1 MENER
6 SFIYGER
13 MPKLSD
19 VQQEERRARI
29 LDAAERSFARSG
41 FHRATMQDIC
51 KEAGVSPGALYIW
64 FESKEALIAG
74 IAARNRDE
82 VLASFAALADA
93 EDFAA
98 GMAQVLEACIL
109 NQPMDKSV
117 LCLEIGAE
125 ATRNPAVAET
135 LTRFDETV
143 CAALTELLDKAEREG
158 RIKPSMPTN
167 DLAQAM
173 HVIADGLFWRR
184 AVQPDFDARSA
195 GRVLLTLVGAAL
207 SEPSK

>member
-6 SFIYGER
+6 SFILGER

-19 VQQEERRARI
+19 AQQEERRARI
-29 LDAAERSFARSG
+29 LDAAERCFARSG
-41 FHRATMQDIC
+41 FHRTTMQDIC

-64 FESKEALIAG
+64 FASKEALIAG
-74 IAARNRDE
+74 ISSRNRDE
-82 VLASFAALADA
+82 VLASFSALANAD
-93 EDFAA
+93 DFAA
-98 GMAQVLEACIL
+98 GMAQVLESCIL
-109 NQPMDKSV
+109 NQPAEKSV

-125 ATRNPAVAET
+125 STRNPVVAET

-143 CAALTELLDKAEREG
+143 SAALADLLDMAEREG
-158 RIKPSMPTN
+158 RIKPSMPTK

-184 AVQPDFDARSA
+184 AVQPDFDAKSA
-195 GRVLLTLVGAAL
+195 GRVLLTLVAAAL
-207 SEPSK
+207 SEKRE